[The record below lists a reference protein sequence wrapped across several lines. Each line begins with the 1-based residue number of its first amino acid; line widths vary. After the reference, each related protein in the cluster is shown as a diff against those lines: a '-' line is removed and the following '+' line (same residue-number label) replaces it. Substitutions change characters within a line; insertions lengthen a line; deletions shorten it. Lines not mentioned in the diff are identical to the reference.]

1 MNGQLTLEFVKT
13 HLRVDIDD
21 DDAYI
26 EFLIEVARESVI
38 SYVGECDETK
48 AKVRMLML
56 GIIGT
61 LYEQRTSVS
70 DKSSVVKRSDE
81 LRYTY
86 KNLIMQLQMERGD
99 IGG

>member
-38 SYVGECDETK
+38 YYVGECD
-48 AKVRMLML
+48 
-56 GIIGT
+56 
-61 LYEQRTSVS
+61 
-70 DKSSVVKRSDE
+70 
-81 LRYTY
+81 
-86 KNLIMQLQMERGD
+86 
-99 IGG
+99 